1 MQEDQVRM
9 QEALYAQENQLNL
22 ERADKNNL
30 QVAVMNEK
38 EEKNQLKE
46 KLKQFQTKAKKYE
59 KVLKDSQS
67 MHKNLQDKK
76 LEISKLNAQL
86 AEIQQKSSQVD
97 KITATNK
104 DLVTKNCALKS
115 SIQLKDKEIVNLNDR
130 IKELEA
136 DLESVT
142 SELGDARVDKHE
154 ETRRKN
160 PCGDHLEL
168 GKLNLPYTQRGTE
181 AIRHA
186 KTGDQS

>member
-130 IKELEA
+130 IKELESA
-136 DLESVT
+136 VFKYEQN
-142 SELGDARVDKHE
+142 SENVAMM
-154 ETRRKN
+154 N
-160 PCGDHLEL
+160 
-168 GKLNLPYTQRGTE
+168 
-181 AIRHA
+181 
-186 KTGDQS
+186 